1 MFIKYARLGTG
12 REGTAGSGDIGWE
25 NGMAAGQRLP
35 STTALKV
42 LLAVAE
48 RGSTSAAAD
57 STNLSQSA
65 VSKQLLALEALI
77 GSPAFVRTSRGM
89 IPTEVGTIYIEHA
102 RTALKA
108 MEDAALKVARLK
120 PGPRILRLQVP
131 PIFGDRWLLPRFAE
145 FTEAHPE
152 IEVQF
157 TTFVSPTQSE
167 TPDGIFRF
175 LTRPQPGEETHYL
188 FGRDVLL
195 VSAASYWEK
204 MGEPQTIEDLAE
216 GVMLEHPQTPLHWR
230 HFADSLG
237 FPELEP
243 RHTTR
248 FGYYTMVIR
257 AALAGQG
264 MALIPSGLMLDDL
277 AAGRFVNPRGF
288 GYRSEYGYWF
298 ARPENLALSESMRIF
313 ETWLL
318 AAARDMQD

>member
-1 MFIKYARLGTG
+1 MTSG
-12 REGTAGSGDIGWE
+12 R
-25 NGMAAGQRLP
+25 QLP
-35 STTALKV
+35 STTALRV

-57 STNLSQSA
+57 STNLTQSA
-65 VSKQLLALEALI
+65 VSKQLLSLERLI
-77 GSPAFVRTSRGM
+77 GSPAFVRTPRGM
-89 IPTEVGTIYIEHA
+89 VPTEVGTIYIEHA

-120 PGPRILRLQVP
+120 PGPRVLRLQVP
-131 PIFGDRWLLPRFAE
+131 PIFGDRWLLPRFAG

-167 TPDGIFRF
+167 VPDGIFRF
-175 LTRPQPGEETHYL
+175 LTQPLPGEHTRYL

-195 VSAASYWEK
+195 VSAPSYWQQV
-204 MGEPQTIEDLAE
+204 GHPHTIEELAN

-230 HFADSLG
+230 HFAASSG
-237 FPELEP
+237 YPGLEV

-264 MALIPSGLMLDDL
+264 MALIPRGLILEDL
-277 AAGRFVNPRGF
+277 AAGRFVNPHGF
-288 GYRSEYGYWF
+288 AYRSDYGYWF
-298 ARPENLALSESMRIF
+298 ARPENIASSESMCIF
-313 ETWLL
+313 EKWLG
-318 AAARDMQD
+318 AIAEDMQD